1 MKKMFTLSAL
11 ALLFA
16 GLSVMIATSLINQEV
31 YGRWGAVVRM
41 EHAPEKYWVCIF
53 LLLAMVAMVVFA
65 MWKVWRDS

>member
-31 YGRWGAVVRM
+31 YGRWGTVVRM
-41 EHAPEKYWVCIF
+41 EYAPERYWACIF